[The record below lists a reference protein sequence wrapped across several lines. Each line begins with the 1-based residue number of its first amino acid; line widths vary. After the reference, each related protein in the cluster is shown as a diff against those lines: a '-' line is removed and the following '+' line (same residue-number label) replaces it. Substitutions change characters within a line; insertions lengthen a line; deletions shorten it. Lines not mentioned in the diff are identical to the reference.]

1 MWLLLCS
8 FFLQLERRKFI
19 LDFWTPHCVSC
30 HIVFCSLGQRG
41 RHHPLQSFTGSRR
54 NCVSYFWP
62 SLLQYHST
70 ESPQKITVLD
80 FHIILTFWNAFTHLN
95 YFLVIF
101 SEYERHI
108 SQEQFRTNYSTY
120 SKILRCFL
128 ETYLINVNLCNSSL
142 LFCNEPFT
150 CSCHSQTH
158 SWWSRYRL

>member
-1 MWLLLCS
+1 MRSENVKPQRKPVIKNHLIDVASIVFSKCS
-8 FFLQLERRKFI
+8 FFLQLERRKSV

-41 RHHPLQSFTGSRR
+41 RHHPLHSFTGSRR

-80 FHIILTFWNAFTHLN
+80 FHIYFDILKCVYTS
-95 YFLVIF
+95 YFLIF

-108 SQEQFRTNYSTY
+108 YLKSN
-120 SKILRCFL
+120 L
-128 ETYLINVNLCNSSL
+128 E
-142 LFCNEPFT
+142 
-150 CSCHSQTH
+150 
-158 SWWSRYRL
+158 